1 MMSNWFKRV
10 VAVMLVFTL
19 ALISP
24 MQNVRSDAAEKSVVK
39 YIKEFKLFI
48 KKEGGLEDARNWCK
62 SQTDGDWHV
71 VESDLNAGTDGT
83 FSKPVGV
90 FMCYCTT
97 ENPKE
102 AVRDIAVMNEKGK
115 YSEAAYEEIL
125 KSQKDA
131 YRDLVKDLKIQVKNY
146 QDNLKNNVKTAVEVR
161 DLLNEYKEDDSG
173 KLLGDLLAGLD
184 LEQETD
190 LDKLTDILLQANGQV
205 VLYIQQQ
212 LTLASESG
220 NRSWLDRMEQV
231 GSYDKFYAK
240 VKTAFNGD
248 DSLAKRN
255 MDAKYKEKAV
265 VIADSWDELK
275 SHFENINKYE
285 EKSGVASMSEEQ
297 FKEWRKNN
305 LNSMEGATYE
315 QEIALAGNLAKY
327 KYEGKTLLDFFNQDK
342 SEISEK
348 NLCKLYPMV
357 ACLQDGQ
364 FAGIDSTVN
373 LYSLINQA
381 FSATLLNDY
390 DKGRLKEA
398 KDEMNAAEKKELKES
413 QKQLENMLDNQKKG
427 EVKSVYE
434 GVDREVFN
442 GGVAVTSDALEYSNG
457 TETKWY
463 EGYCNNGLANHL
475 VGVGI
480 VMGILATV
488 FLHAGEESLRDHVI
502 ESVIRNIYNEEY
514 KQAGNFN
521 AELNKLIPEVEFW
534 SDERYATFEQIQIKF
549 EELAKTRE
557 DIKAGMESI
566 TKQTYKESTGLR
578 VLRGLKIGLSIV
590 LILVTV
596 ADIAV
601 NVYHLYQ
608 YYNRE
613 HLPIPKN
620 MIDMS
625 TNENKETAYV
635 TYKSVRDNSGDP
647 GDLNGGSAKQ
657 WLALYQTH
665 DDRAGEP
672 IAAPESGYPITVV
685 YGGTSSMS
693 NYLPLHMFGTKN
705 VSQNLTYADGDSGYS
720 YEDKKCGTY
729 LYFMRYYGAPIEEG
743 TKEETKEETVSETS
757 SDSASGTAADVAN
770 AENGGKTDGEDQT
783 ATALSTGTIA
793 LIGASSVVLL
803 AIVILVINYSRKRKK
818 GNIQ

>member
-1 MMSNWFKRV
+1 MTKWFNRI
-10 VAVMLVFTL
+10 VAVVLVFTL
-19 ALISP
+19 ALIAP
-24 MQNVRSDAAEKSVVK
+24 MQNVRSEAAEKSTVK

-102 AVRDIAVMNEKGK
+102 AVRDIAVMNEKGN

-125 KSQKDA
+125 KSQRDA
-131 YRDLVKDLKIQVKNY
+131 YKDLVKDLKIQVKNY
-146 QDNLKNNVKTAVEVR
+146 QDNLKKNVKTAVEVR

-190 LDKLTDILLQANGQV
+190 IDKLTDILLQANGQV

-220 NRSWLDRMEQV
+220 SRSWLDRMEQV

-248 DSLAKRN
+248 DSLAKKN
-255 MDAKYKEKAV
+255 MDVNYKEKAV
-265 VIADSWDELK
+265 VIEDSWDELK

-305 LNSMEGATYE
+305 LNSIEGATYE

-442 GGVAVTSDALEYSNG
+442 GGVAVTSDALVYSKG

-463 EGYCNNGLANHL
+463 EGYCNNDTANFA
-475 VGVGI
+475 VAAGI
-480 VMGILATV
+480 MTGIIATV
-488 FLHAGEESLRDHVI
+488 FFRASEETLRENVI
-502 ESVIRNIYNEEY
+502 KSVIRNIYDREY
-514 KQAGNFN
+514 EQAGNFN

-534 SDERYATFEQIQIKF
+534 GDERFASFEQIQIKLN
-549 EELAKTRE
+549 ELAKTNE

-566 TKQTYKESTGLR
+566 TKQAYKESTGLR
-578 VLRGLKIGLSIV
+578 VLRGLTIGLSIV

-625 TNENKETAYV
+625 VDENKETAYV
-635 TYKSVRDNSGDP
+635 TYKSVRDNSGNP
-647 GDLNGGSAKQ
+647 GDLNGGSSKQ
-657 WLALYQTH
+657 WLALYQTR
-665 DDRAGEP
+665 DKRAGEP
-672 IAAPESGYPITVV
+672 IAAPESGYPITVL
-685 YGGTSSMS
+685 YGETSTRSD
-693 NYLPLHMFGTKN
+693 YLPLYMFGT
-705 VSQNLTYADGDSGYS
+705 VHVAQNLTFADGDAGYS
-720 YEDKKCGTY
+720 FEDKKGGTY
-729 LYFMRYYGAPIEEG
+729 LYFMRYYGETTEEG

-757 SDSASGTAADVAN
+757 SDSASGNTVDVAN
-770 AENGGKTDGEDQT
+770 AEKGEDQT
-783 ATALSTGTIA
+783 ATALSTGTITLIGIGSVVFIA
-793 LIGASSVVLL
+793 LIVFL
-803 AIVILVINYSRKRKK
+803 ILNSRKKK
-818 GNIQ
+818 SGIEA